1 MSSRI
6 IVRNLPKHI
15 SESRFRSHFDSKG
28 EITDV
33 KLVYTSTGKFR
44 RFGYIGY
51 RSEQEAQD
59 ALAFFNNT
67 FIDTSKVYVEIAK
80 PRGDVTLPRAW
91 SIYTQGTSL
100 YNKSHGIKNAKADAL
115 KKQRQQ
121 QQKEKTQNAI
131 RTLYDELLVGNQED
145 PRFKE
150 FLQVMAP
157 RVSNR
162 AWTNDD
168 YANWNVNELSAVKD
182 AVAARREQVENNTDR
197 DETKGEAITDKDAD
211 DVSSEQGVD
220 SNKETQSVSAPVSDM
235 EWLRMHMESKME
247 DDEEHASE
255 GEVEKTDIVD
265 KSENAGV
272 VSEMQAEDTD
282 PTVLV
287 ASAISQINE
296 TGRLF
301 VRNLPYMATEE
312 DIRQVFEAFG
322 PLSEVHIPISKD
334 TKRPKGF
341 AYVLYLL
348 PEHAVNAF
356 KALDNQVFLGRLLHV
371 LPGKEKP
378 QPREQDDALG
388 GFKSSVKKERDAKKK
403 ALAGSSFNWNSL
415 YMSADAVADSISA
428 RLDISKA
435 DLLSADS
442 AGNPAV
448 RLALAETHVVN
459 DAKQFFENHG
469 VLIDRFGEAERSD
482 VVILVKNIPFS
493 VDEDELRALFGKH
506 GNLGRVLLPPSR
518 TIAIVEFLEPSEA
531 RAAFRHLAYKR
542 LKDAPIYLERAPEGI
557 FETSFDASAHEA
569 PKEQRATALGSKAQ
583 LEAIHESVTAAGTSS
598 TAVGG
603 DGEKGQVGCVLFI
616 KNLNFETTED
626 TLRPIFNGV
635 DGLASV
641 LIRRKRDTKNQNS
654 LKSMGFGFVEYKT
667 PAAAQKA
674 LDSYQGIEVDGH
686 ALMLKMSD
694 RVGKAGANDGTDTLA
709 LEGKQPRSTKLVIK
723 NVPFE
728 ATRKDIHELVS
739 AFGQIKSVRL
749 PKKFSGGHRGFAFVD
764 FLTPQEAQ
772 HVLDTMKSTHLYGR
786 HLVLGWA
793 EEESS
798 LQAIREKVGRQFAK
812 DNDEGS
818 ASLKRRK
825 IEMGHSRGSDE
836 SEMDEDDSDD
846 N

>member
-6 IVRNLPKHI
+6 IVQNLPKHI

-51 RSEQEAQD
+51 RSEQEAKE
-59 ALAFFNNT
+59 ALRFFNNT
-67 FIDTSKVYVEIAK
+67 FIDTSKINVEIAK
-80 PRGDVTLPRAW
+80 PRGDVSLPRAW

-115 KKQRQQ
+115 KKQQ

-131 RTLYDELLVGNQED
+131 RTLYDELLVDNQDD

-182 AVAARREQVENNTDR
+182 AVAARREQVESKTDGK
-197 DETKGEAITDKDAD
+197 EMESEPVPEESED
-211 DVSSEQGVD
+211 DVSNEQETD
-220 SNKETQSVSAPVSDM
+220 LTKESQSVSAPVSDL
-235 EWLRMHMESKME
+235 EWLRMHMASKVE
-247 DDEEHASE
+247 DDEEQGSE
-255 GEVEKTDIVD
+255 NEDAKLDTTD
-265 KSENAGV
+265 KSENAV
-272 VSEMQAEDTD
+272 VASDMKVEDID
-282 PTVLV
+282 PTVAV
-287 ASAISQINE
+287 ASAIAQINE

-388 GFKSSVKKERDAKKK
+388 GFKSSVQKERDAKKK
-403 ALAGSSFNWNSL
+403 ALAGSNFNWNSL

-442 AGNPAV
+442 SGNPAV

-459 DAKQFFENHG
+459 NAKQYFEEHG
-469 VLIDRFGEAERSD
+469 VLIDRFDESERSD

-493 VDEDELRALFGKH
+493 VDEDELRTLFGKH

-518 TIAIVEFLEPSEA
+518 TIAIVEFLEPTEA

-542 LKDAPIYLERAPEGI
+542 LKDAPIYLERAPVGI
-557 FETSFDASAHEA
+557 FESSFDASAHDA
-569 PKEQRATALGSKAQ
+569 PKKQQDSTLGSKAQ
-583 LEAIHESVTAAGTSS
+583 LEAIHEPVAAGGVASS
-598 TAVGG
+598 AVG
-603 DGEKGQVGCVLFI
+603 DVNSRGQAGCVLFI

-641 LIRRKRDTKNQNS
+641 LIRRKRDAKNQSS
-654 LKSMGFGFVEYKT
+654 LKSMGFGFVEYKM
-667 PAAAQKA
+667 PSAAQQA

-686 ALMLKMSD
+686 ALVLKMSD
-694 RVGKAGANDGTDTLA
+694 RLGKAAADDGSDSLV
-709 LEGKQPRSTKLVIK
+709 LDGKQPKSTKLVVK

-728 ATRKDIHELVS
+728 ATRKDIRELVS
-739 AFGQIKSVRL
+739 AFGQVKSVRL

-793 EEESS
+793 EEENS

-812 DNDEGS
+812 DNAEGS
-818 ASLKRRK
+818 ASSKRRK
-825 IEMGHSRGSDE
+825 IEMGQSRGSDE
-836 SEMDEDDSDD
+836 SEMDVSDE